1 MAKTATETKKST
13 GPDELD
19 QLASEQ
25 SKGQLAT
32 QGTREIAGYDEE
44 FEHSGAGMQGLTKD
58 EFRMPTLRVLDPK
71 SPEVNPV
78 ERGGL
83 MRVDGQKAV
92 AGDILLT
99 GVRQVWKG
107 GKDDDAG
114 FYLQPIEREQRYVEW
129 VPKDPNTGQGG
140 GFVGVHMP
148 DEPLVVRLVAE
159 QGKFK
164 KQQMDNGNQL
174 AQTFTLFC
182 NVCPASVP
190 LKEALADPTLWQE
203 AMIHFS
209 STQIP
214 KYQQIVNLTRSFLY
228 NGRAPAFWQH
238 IWHMKTHMDP
248 PNKANQTWYG
258 WVPQLTGRDEQGR
271 EDYKRSF
278 LSQFMRNDDGSV
290 MVIDDQKVKN
300 PLYEKAVAYY
310 NIISA
315 GQVKSDYAKST
326 DEAEAPGAARED
338 ARAANA
344 TAAAAAGDSNTPM

>member
-1 MAKTATETKKST
+1 MAKTTTPTKGK
-13 GPDELD
+13 DELD
-19 QLASEQ
+19 QLAEDT

-78 ERGGL
+78 ERGGM
-83 MRVDGQKAV
+83 MRTDDQKAV
-92 AGDILLT
+92 AGDVLLT

-114 FYLQPIEREQRYVEW
+114 FYFLPVEREQRYVEW
-129 VPKDPNTGQGG
+129 IPKDPQTGQGG

-182 NVCPASVP
+182 VVCPASIP
-190 LKEALADPTLWQE
+190 LADALKDASLWQE

-238 IWHMKTHMDP
+238 VWHMKTHMDP

-258 WVPQLTGRDEQGR
+258 WVPTLTGRDEKGR

-278 LSQFMRNDDGSV
+278 LSQFARNDDGTV

-310 NIISA
+310 TVISA
-315 GQVKSDYAKST
+315 GQVKSNYAQST
-326 DEAEAPGAARED
+326 DEAEAPGAARET
-338 ARAANA
+338 ASAANA
-344 TAAAAAGDSNTPM
+344 AADAAAGTKDTPM